1 MESKDRPINMK
12 QFFFYMLDHIV
23 IIILVAM
30 VFAGLLG
37 YYSYKNQLD
46 NLSGTD
52 TTINTI
58 INQNKKSVYDQNTYS
73 TDINKPNGVY
83 NSSFRLYVDYKV
95 KSEENIESIDLS
107 QIYRQKSNDI
117 ISVCNDNDSMQKV
130 IDDLSLNSEY
140 SDMKNLTPN
149 ELRYLVNYTN
159 TGANIITVTVSDI
172 KAKRARDIAEKC
184 AEVFVEELDDYEQ
197 INEATALDIPN
208 LPKETK
214 VVKTT
219 SISKGTLA
227 KFVILGA
234 FLGFCIMLA
243 VYFVLFL
250 SSGVVRTKEDVED
263 AGIDNILKI
272 AKNDGAISY
281 QKLAMLIKSSGA
293 KKIVLTAVNS
303 GAGTTSIV
311 EKVQEYFKEAGDKD
325 IAVVDTPAMKE
336 SVEAMAKVAD
346 ADMCVLITEFG
357 KTKMADIRDS
367 VELLKAAG
375 ADVKALVINKVRH
388 G

>member
-1 MESKDRPINMK
+1 
-12 QFFFYMLDHIV
+12 
-23 IIILVAM
+23 
-30 VFAGLLG
+30 
-37 YYSYKNQLD
+37 
-46 NLSGTD
+46 
-52 TTINTI
+52 
-58 INQNKKSVYDQNTYS
+58 
-73 TDINKPNGVY
+73 
-83 NSSFRLYVDYKV
+83 
-95 KSEENIESIDLS
+95 
-107 QIYRQKSNDI
+107 
-117 ISVCNDNDSMQKV
+117 
-130 IDDLSLNSEY
+130 
-140 SDMKNLTPN
+140 
-149 ELRYLVNYTN
+149 
-159 TGANIITVTVSDI
+159 
-172 KAKRARDIAEKC
+172 
-184 AEVFVEELDDYEQ
+184 
-197 INEATALDIPN
+197 
-208 LPKETK
+208 
-214 VVKTT
+214 
-219 SISKGTLA
+219 
-227 KFVILGA
+227 
-234 FLGFCIMLA
+234 MLA

-311 EKVQEYFKEAGDKD
+311 EKIQEYFKEAGDKD
-325 IAVVDTPAMKE
+325 IVVVDTPAMKE